1 MRGKNI
7 DTHSLDSYP
16 EDEQAQ
22 IECSRKASPAKRFA
36 IVEELSRAAIEG
48 SRDSIRRDYPN
59 ANEEEIGLIFVE
71 IHYGKKL
78 ADGVRADLERRNRK

>member
-1 MRGKNI
+1 MR
-7 DTHSLDSYP
+7 TQSVDSYP

-22 IECSRKASPAKRFA
+22 IEWSSNASAAERFA
-36 IVEELSRAAIEG
+36 VVEELSRVALEAA
-48 SRDSIRRDYPN
+48 RDSIRRDYPN

-78 ADGVRADLERRNRK
+78 ADGVRADLERRRRKGLR